1 VYLFDTDSFS
11 QYIRGHA
18 HLTRRISQTPNAL
31 LFLCSI
37 TAEELLQGRLA
48 LINRNRAKPEV
59 VRAHDFLLL
68 TLDDLRLF
76 KILRYDEQS
85 DAYFRA
91 LPSRVK
97 QAGSQDCRIAA
108 IAHTNG
114 LTVITRNARDFSRI
128 PDVRFEDWSGG

>member
-1 VYLFDTDSFS
+1 MYLFDTDSFS
-11 QYIRGHA
+11 QYLRGDA
-18 HLTRRISQTPNAL
+18 QLTRRVTQTPNSL

-37 TAEELLQGRLA
+37 TVEELLQGRLA
-48 LINRNRAKPEV
+48 AINKVRATPEV
-59 VRAHDFLLL
+59 VRAYDFLLL
-68 TLDDLRLF
+68 TLEDLRLF
-76 KILRYDEQS
+76 TLLRFDERS
-85 DAYFRA
+85 ESYLRA

-128 PDVRFEDWSGG
+128 PDARFEDWSVD